1 MDNEK
6 NTELDPFDEDDFLE
20 DEEDDAAEDAQEDTD
35 ADEENG
41 EGDTDEDAEGA
52 EEGGERGDDDG
63 QPDFAAMAAADV
75 AEIGKAYPALGI
87 KSLTELNNL
96 KRFGE
101 LRDMGMTAVEAFRAT
116 NADRLTANAEQV
128 GANKAT
134 GKAHL
139 QSVAKK
145 AGARAA
151 SQMTKAERD
160 TARELFGDLSD
171 EELEGLFKK
180 VTKK

>member
-6 NTELDPFDEDDFLE
+6 NTEFDPFEEEDFLE
-20 DEEDDAAEDAQEDTD
+20 DEDEAGDDEAEEADEADGEED
-35 ADEENG
+35 ADEG
-41 EGDTDEDAEGA
+41 EERA
-52 EEGGERGDDDG
+52 EEGGEETGGDDG
-63 QPDFAAMAAADV
+63 QPDFAAMAAADA
-75 AEIGKAYPALGI
+75 AEIAKAYPALGI
-87 KSLTELNNL
+87 KSLAELKNL

-101 LRDMGMTAVEAFRAT
+101 LREMGMTAVEAFLAT

-145 AGARAA
+145 AGARAT

>member
-41 EGDTDEDAEGA
+41 EDDAEST
-52 EEGGERGDDDG
+52 EEGVEEKGGDDG

-101 LRDMGMTAVEAFRAT
+101 LRDLGMTAVEAFRAT

-151 SQMTKAERD
+151 SQMTKAERAAAEEMLD
-160 TARELFGDLSD
+160 GVPGADLDKLYARA
-171 EELEGLFKK
+171 
-180 VTKK
+180 TKNH